1 MIRINLLAVERE
13 AKKKTATFQAGQK
26 VTLACG
32 LILVLTA
39 GVVGWRYWVIS
50 RESSQLDQEIASA
63 QAESTRLHAIIQQVQ
78 TFEQQKAQLQQRVVL
93 IEQLRKS
100 QTGPVHMLDQISRS
114 LPPMLWLTELKQN
127 ATDSTVTIDG
137 RSTSQTGVS
146 DFVGNLEGSGYFKK
160 SIEIVSSQTEAG
172 ANPNAPEVVRFTLK
186 AEFTGPGETPTAAVK
201 PVAGAVSGARGS
213 IPVGPQGNGPQP
225 GRK

>member
-39 GVVGWRYWVIS
+39 GVVGWRYLLIS
-50 RESSQLDQEIASA
+50 RESSRLDTEISNA
-63 QAESTRLHAIIQQVQ
+63 QAESTRLHGIIQQVQ

-100 QTGPVHMLDQISRS
+100 QTGPVHMLDQASRS
-114 LPPMLWLTELKQN
+114 PPAML
-127 ATDSTVTIDG
+127 G
-137 RSTSQTGVS
+137 
-146 DFVGNLEGSGYFKK
+146 
-160 SIEIVSSQTEAG
+160 
-172 ANPNAPEVVRFTLK
+172 
-186 AEFTGPGETPTAAVK
+186 
-201 PVAGAVSGARGS
+201 
-213 IPVGPQGNGPQP
+213 
-225 GRK
+225 